1 MFVSPELFYARGL
14 KPPCNPMEL
23 YNCLSIKVIRQPIC
37 RHEQLSLS
45 WISFSLK
52 TLRLSPF
59 GLAGSGF
66 SLPGT
71 SPVRKS
77 ANETASSGRLF
88 ERVARVKAAWVELSE
103 NVSDKSG
110 CSSSCRQ
117 SLKGWA
123 VQGRMPFRV
132 RFCATFDTKSGF
144 AVGLAWLWGT
154 ERSETILK
162 KLWNGVA

>member
-14 KPPCNPMEL
+14 KPPCDPVEL
-23 YNCLSIKVIRQPIC
+23 HNCLSIKVRRQPIC

-88 ERVARVKAAWVELSE
+88 ERVARVKAARVEFST
-103 NVSDKSG
+103 
-110 CSSSCRQ
+110 
-117 SLKGWA
+117 A
-123 VQGRMPFRV
+123 V
-132 RFCATFDTKSGF
+132 
-144 AVGLAWLWGT
+144 
-154 ERSETILK
+154 TIK
-162 KLWNGVA
+162 GVAFLCNF